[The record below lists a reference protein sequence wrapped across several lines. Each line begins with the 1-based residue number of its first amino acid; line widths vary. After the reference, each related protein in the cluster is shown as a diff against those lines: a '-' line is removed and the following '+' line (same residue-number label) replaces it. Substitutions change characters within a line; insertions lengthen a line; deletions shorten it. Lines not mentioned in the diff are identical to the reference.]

1 MRWYYK
7 IMAINQKDFENT
19 IKKFRIIEDTRG
31 SLWDRAR
38 NLLLKGYETEAY
50 ILILAT
56 WNFADFRYF
65 LKNFDLYKFENVIK
79 KLTPIFNKVKNK
91 TFEKT
96 DFKNKDLQKDIK
108 LIYSDLK
115 KVVRQTG
122 ASKIMALKNQNLFV
136 MWDTEIRKMYKI
148 DNRATP
154 NDYIEF
160 LGKMKNEFKEIK
172 YRNKKIPFAKAID
185 EYNYVKA
192 DERKKKI

>member
-19 IKKFRIIEDTRG
+19 IKKFRIIEDARG
-31 SLWDRAR
+31 SLWDRVR